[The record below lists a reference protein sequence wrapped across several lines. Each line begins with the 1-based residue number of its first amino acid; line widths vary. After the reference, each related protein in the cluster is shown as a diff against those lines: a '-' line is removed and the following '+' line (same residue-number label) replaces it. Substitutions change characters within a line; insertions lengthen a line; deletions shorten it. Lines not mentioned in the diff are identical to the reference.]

1 MLSILATIYFLPKNL
16 KLIIMKKLFFIALMT
31 ACVSFSYQS
40 FAQTKG
46 GVDVVGTKVDK
57 SRGGTQ
63 YTLPTTDVEAPK
75 PDKSRGACCI
85 NFDNWTGYTIY
96 VWVDGNFKGTVS
108 AWQDGGVCVGSGWT
122 KWYARTA
129 GGTYE
134 WSGEGECQG
143 NYNLKLK

>member
-1 MLSILATIYFLPKNL
+1 
-16 KLIIMKKLFFIALMT
+16 MKKFFFVALMM
-31 ACVSFSYQS
+31 ACVSFSNQS
-40 FAQTKG
+40 FAQSSRGT
-46 GVDVVGTKVDK
+46 DVVGSKVDK
-57 SRGGTQ
+57 SRGASQ

-75 PDKSRGACCI
+75 PDKSRGTCCI
-85 NFDNWTGYTIY
+85 NFDNWTGYTVY
-96 VWVDGNFKGTVS
+96 VWVDGVFKGTVN

-134 WSGEGECQG
+134 WSGEGDCQG